1 MLLPLLAALALA
13 GHAPAD
19 SLVRVIP
26 TAPAETLTVT
36 IVGPDSGA
44 PVVIIPGLVGP
55 AFAYRRVLPELAAAG
70 LRAIVIEP
78 LGVGHS
84 THPGGNADYSLYA
97 QATRIGAVMD
107 SLGVRHAVVMGHAV
121 GTAMVLRL
129 AWLRPDLVRRVL
141 LVEGANLETAAVG
154 GVKQA
159 LRFAWLIKLFGG
171 RGRVRK
177 ELRKGLVGSSVD
189 SSWVTDSVING
200 YTSGTAG
207 DLGAVLRA
215 LKGMQNSVEPESFR
229 PRLYEIRQPVRLLL
243 ASGPRLDGGQGLGVG
258 RIQTLQERIPHF
270 SAETVWG
277 TGLHMQEEK
286 PEVLVQELIRLAHD
300 PEPAP

>member
-1 MLLPLLAALALA
+1 MLLPLVTALTLA
-13 GHAPAD
+13 GALPAD
-19 SLVRVIP
+19 SLVRSIP

-36 IVGPDSGA
+36 IMGPDSGP
-44 PVVIIPGLVGP
+44 PVVIIPGLVSP
-55 AFAYRRVLPELAAAG
+55 AFAFRRVLPELAAAG
-70 LRAIVIEP
+70 IRAIVIEP

-84 THPGGNADYSLYA
+84 GHPGGKADYSLHA

-107 SLGVRHAVVMGHAV
+107 SLGAQHAVVMGHAV
-121 GTAMVLRL
+121 GTAMALRL

-154 GVKQA
+154 GVQQA

-177 ELRKGLVGSSVD
+177 ELRKGLIGSSVD
-189 SSWVTDSVING
+189 STWVTDSVING
-200 YTSGTAG
+200 YTTGTAG

-243 ASGPRLDGGQGLGVG
+243 AGGPRLDGGQGLGVG
-258 RIQTLQERIPHF
+258 RVQTLQQRIPDF
-270 SAETVWG
+270 SAETIWG

-286 PEVLVQELIRLAHD
+286 PEVLVRELIHLALD
-300 PEPAP
+300 PEP